1 MYSSRSKSLISV
13 ACISVFFFVVNV
25 FLGTGGKL
33 LSDASIFEV
42 DALDTDTFEVDTFEV
57 DAFEVDAFEVD
68 AFEVDFEVDAF
79 LGTGVLGAGADVIFF
94 GIFLKFSL

>member
-1 MYSSRSKSLISV
+1 LYSSRSKSLISV

-33 LSDASIFEV
+33 LSDASIFKV
-42 DALDTDTFEVDTFEV
+42 GALDTDT
-57 DAFEVDAFEVD
+57 FEVDAFEVD

-79 LGTGVLGAGADVIFF
+79 LGTGVLGTGVDVIFF

>member
-1 MYSSRSKSLISV
+1 LYSSRSKSLISV

-42 DALDTDTFEVDTFEV
+42 DALDTDTFEVD
-57 DAFEVDAFEVD
+57 AFEVD

>member
-68 AFEVDFEVDAF
+68 FEVDAF

>member
-1 MYSSRSKSLISV
+1 LYSSRSKSLISV

-68 AFEVDFEVDAF
+68 FEVDAF